1 LSQPTRIA
9 DVFAARQ
16 KQQQM
21 AFMPFLT
28 AGDPN
33 LAVTTRLIE
42 ELSAAGA
49 DLIEIG
55 FPYSDPIADGPVI
68 QSSYTRALSARLRI
82 PEIFTAIKGVSAK
95 VATPLVAM
103 VSYAIIFRIG
113 NEAFV
118 KQAADSGFAGLI
130 VPDLPGDEA
139 DDFHK
144 LVLRH
149 GLDLIQLVAPT
160 TPPDRS
166 ARILKNASGFVYCI
180 AVAGTTGARE
190 ALAPQLADMLKTLRT
205 QTKLP
210 LAVGFGLSRPEQVE
224 QLRGLADGAIVGSAI
239 VRYLE
244 GLSGNPGKTDDVVGQ
259 LVTYAGSIATA
270 AHTRRA

>member
-1 LSQPTRIA
+1 
-9 DVFAARQ
+9 
-16 KQQQM
+16 M

-68 QSSYTRALSARLRI
+68 QSSYTRALGAKLQI
-82 PEIFTAIKGVSAK
+82 PDIFKAVATVSQKIK
-95 VATPLVAM
+95 TPLVAM

-118 KQAADSGFAGLI
+118 KVAADSGFAGLI

-139 DDFHK
+139 EDFHD
-144 LVLRH
+144 LVGRH

-190 ALAPQLADMLKTLRT
+190 ALAPQLAGMLKTLRT
-205 QTKLP
+205 QTTLP

-239 VRYLE
+239 VRHLE
-244 GLSGNPGKTDDVVGQ
+244 DLSTNPGKLEEVVGR
-259 LVTYAGSIATA
+259 LVQYAGSIATA
-270 AHTRRA
+270 AHTSR

>member
-1 LSQPTRIA
+1 MPRISRI
-9 DVFAARQ
+9 DEVFSERL

-28 AGDPN
+28 AGDPSME
-33 LAVTTRLIE
+33 VTVRLIE
-42 ELSAAGA
+42 ELSANGA

-68 QSSYTRALSARLRI
+68 QSSYTRALGRKLQI
-82 PEIFTAIKGVSAK
+82 PQIFAAIGK
-95 VATPLVAM
+95 VAPKIKTPLVAM

-113 NEAFV
+113 TEAFV
-118 KQAADSGFAGLI
+118 KKAAESGFAGLI

-139 DDFHK
+139 GEFHD
-144 LVLRH
+144 LVNRN

-160 TPPDRS
+160 TPADRT

-190 ALAPQLADMLKTLRT
+190 ALAPQLAEMLKMLRS

-239 VRYLE
+239 VRHLE
-244 GLSGNPGKTDDVVGQ
+244 ELTSAPEKLEDVVGR
-259 LVTYAGSIATA
+259 LVQYSSSIATA
-270 AHTRRA
+270 AHTRR